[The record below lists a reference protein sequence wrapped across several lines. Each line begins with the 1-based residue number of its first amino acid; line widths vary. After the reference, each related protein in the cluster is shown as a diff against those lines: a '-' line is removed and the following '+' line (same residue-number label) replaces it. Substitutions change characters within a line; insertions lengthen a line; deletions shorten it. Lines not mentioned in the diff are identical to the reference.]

1 MHPGLLWYPVPVY
14 ARMPDFIWGYW
25 IPVLKIAG
33 YPAKMQTQLYWFYQ
47 LLEICFKMF
56 WQQTTTGM

>member
-1 MHPGLLWYPVPVY
+1 
-14 ARMPDFIWGYW
+14 
-25 IPVLKIAG
+25 
-33 YPAKMQTQLYWFYQ
+33 MQTQLYWFYQ